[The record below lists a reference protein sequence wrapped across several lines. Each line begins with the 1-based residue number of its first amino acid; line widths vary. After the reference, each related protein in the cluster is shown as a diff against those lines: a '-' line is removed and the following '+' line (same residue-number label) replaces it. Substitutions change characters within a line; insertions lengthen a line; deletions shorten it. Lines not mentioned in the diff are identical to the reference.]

1 MPVAWDCVSVAP
13 ARTPDGH
20 VTVPEEVIH
29 SMQKNKIGLKG
40 VSSVPIF
47 TWEKPDTL
55 CRTFGDTSGERC
67 SVSQLDSEKVYISA
81 FLVTYI
87 LFSGTQSVQSVCEC
101 ATMCVTGRLQ
111 DRL

>member
-13 ARTPDGH
+13 VRTPDGH

-40 VSSVPIF
+40 VFDACLHLGKQGI
-47 TWEKPDTL
+47 L

-67 SVSQLDSEKVYISA
+67 SVSQLDSEKVYNIAA
-81 FLVTYI
+81 FLDIYI
-87 LFSGTQSVQSVCEC
+87 QFSDTQSVQSVCKC